1 MARLT
6 VSCIIPVYNQIETL
20 RRAVDSA
27 VNQCSEVIVIDD
39 GSLEPVNLFI
49 KDVYVYRSD
58 TNNGV
63 VTARNVGIEMA
74 YSDLILPLDADD
86 TLEPD
91 AVEHLLQAY
100 EPGSFVY
107 GDYMQW
113 EGDNSEIGR
122 YVKAPPIGMITRK
135 NVAKATFLFSR
146 EDALKVGGYHPDFE
160 IGAEDWAFMLALLQA
175 GVKPKYVNKPI
186 LNYTLSDTGRA
197 ANAFLRRKEIV
208 KRLRKHYGV
217 MQ

>member
-1 MARLT
+1 
-6 VSCIIPVYNQIETL
+6 VS
-20 RRAVDSA
+20 
-27 VNQCSEVIVIDD
+27 QCSEVIVIDD
-39 GSLEPVNLFI
+39 GSLEPANLFI
-49 KDVYVYRSD
+49 KDVYVFRSKI
-58 TNNGV
+58 NRGV
-63 VTARNVGIEMA
+63 IHARNLGLDMA
-74 YSDLILPLDADD
+74 HGELIIPLDADD

-91 AVEHLLQAY
+91 AVENLLQAY
-100 EPGSFVY
+100 VPGCFVY

-113 EGDNSEIGR
+113 EGDNNEIGR

-175 GVKPKYVNKPI
+175 GIKPKYVNKPI
-186 LNYTLSDTGRA
+186 LNYFQSDTGRA
-197 ANAFLRRKEIV
+197 ANTYLRRKEIV